1 MAGKAGG
8 GIARP
13 GSDKM
18 LSVLSDALMQ
28 CSAHAAAYGAC
39 AQKML
44 PEVYGHTSITCG
56 LPPIRVA
63 PCSALNLLFALIT
76 Y

>member
-44 PEVYGHTSITCG
+44 PEVYGHTSIICVDSLPSGWHYALRLTCY
-56 LPPIRVA
+56 
-63 PCSALNLLFALIT
+63 LL
-76 Y
+76 